1 MVESKNCIDNQAP
14 EVFQGYKRISVLGSG
29 TFGIVFKYQK
39 NDQIISIKFSKPN
52 SYSNDCLNE
61 AIIMRKMTEDGRHG
75 FFPKYIKNGC
85 TKVNDKIV
93 NYLMMEYLDEQI
105 NAINDSQ
112 NSNQFDFQ
120 DGLDQIGQKLFVSMI
135 TVVQQLHNSGYIHRD
150 IKPSNF
156 MMKDGKVYIIDFGLS
171 KQYLKDGVHCDQLEQ
186 IQQLKGSPFF
196 ASLNSHNLIDI
207 SRRDDLESLAYTF
220 LYIINLLPWIIYSLE
235 FNQEPPYENLRQI
248 FLNSHDQISNN
259 KDEQMALL
267 EVTNDSQISLFQDQ
281 TTDSSESCLNER
293 KSFNQKFQ
301 QNENDQA
308 KDLQSMMTPFIQE
321 SCLLDQSNNSTE
333 ISQLQ
338 LPNFDE
344 SNNNEFSIQ
353 ENNQNEY
360 LVIRQLNQQIDNI
373 EILIVSDDYNQMTEE
388 EFELTRVELFNKLE
402 LIKSQSN
409 QMYQELKQIVSLFKK
424 NPSDEFIQLDEY
436 QSEKTLKIIDDIYSI
451 INFHKDIDITVR
463 LSLDSIYKDYK
474 NIEITKE
481 STVQFMSEIYGWN
494 NGQDM
499 ILNEEERS
507 YEFQISRQIWQDL
520 ANKQL
525 NKRKR

>member
-220 LYIINLLPWIIYSLE
+220 LYIINLLPWVNKQDMQLGNYQTQLELNNQVKLQKEDLQFNIISNKHFDK
-235 FNQEPPYENLRQI
+235 FNEEPPYENLRQV

-259 KDEQMALL
+259 KDEQMAL
-267 EVTNDSQISLFQDQ
+267 
-281 TTDSSESCLNER
+281 
-293 KSFNQKFQ
+293 
-301 QNENDQA
+301 
-308 KDLQSMMTPFIQE
+308 P
-321 SCLLDQSNNSTE
+321 
-333 ISQLQ
+333 
-338 LPNFDE
+338 E
-344 SNNNEFSIQ
+344 SNYI
-353 ENNQNEY
+353 
-360 LVIRQLNQQIDNI
+360 
-373 EILIVSDDYNQMTEE
+373 
-388 EFELTRVELFNKLE
+388 
-402 LIKSQSN
+402 
-409 QMYQELKQIVSLFKK
+409 YQELKQKVSLFKK
-424 NPSDEFIQLDEY
+424 NPSDEFILLNEY
-436 QSEKTLKIIDDIYSI
+436 ESKKILKIIDSFYSI

-463 LSLDSIYKDYK
+463 LSLDSINKDYK

-481 STVQFMSEIYGWN
+481 TTVQFMSEIYGWN